1 MKVKVL
7 LSAYNGVRYIEE
19 QIESILGQTYK
30 DLELIV
36 RDDGSTD
43 GTIDILRSYE
53 EKGFIQLELGK
64 NVGFVA
70 SFFWL
75 IEHAGEGDY
84 YFFSDQDD
92 VWFPNKIEMALEKLK
107 NADDSKP
114 VLYFSNYDFYD
125 GDMRFI
131 AHHESNGNKLSF
143 RNSIVDCAPLGFNS
157 CFNKKAYEITIAN
170 MPQYSQGH
178 DWWMYMLCSG
188 LGEVIYDDR
197 ATVKYRRHNAN
208 VSGEEVSFLQFQIW
222 RFKKLFLNGYFKK
235 IQDQII
241 EFENLF
247 GNQLSKENQK
257 VLALFTKRGFHPINS
272 IKKVFYPKYF
282 RQKLIDEIFLRLVML
297 IGRL

>member
-19 QIESILGQTYK
+19 QIESILGQSYK
-30 DLELIV
+30 DIELIV

-43 GTIDILRSYE
+43 GTIDILKSYA
-53 EKGFIQLELGK
+53 EKGQIQLELGK

-84 YFFSDQDD
+84 FFFSDQDD
-92 VWFPNKIEMALEKLK
+92 VWFPDKIEMALEKLE
-107 NADDSKP
+107 NVDASKP
-114 VLYFSNYDFYD
+114 VLYFTNYDFYD
-125 GDMRFI
+125 GEMNFI
-131 AHHESNGNKLSF
+131 AHHKSNGNKLSF

-157 CFNKKAYEITIAN
+157 CFNNKARELTVSN
-170 MPQYSQGH
+170 MPKHSQGH

-222 RFKKLFLNGYFKK
+222 RFKKLFLNGYFAK
-235 IQDQII
+235 IKEQMI
-241 EFENLF
+241 EFEDLF
-247 GNQLSKENQK
+247 GAQLSMEDQK
-257 VLALFTKRGFHPINS
+257 VLSLFTKRGFHPVNTL
-272 IKKVFYPKYF
+272 KKVFYPKYY
-282 RQKLIDEIFLRLVML
+282 RQKFIDELFLRCVILL
-297 IGRL
+297 GRL